1 MKTQEKKQWKE
12 DLMEVLIE
20 DEMNSIKGGE
30 EEEETEYKDFIVIYI
45 NGRRLIIRR
54 L

>member
-20 DEMNSIKGGE
+20 DEMK
-30 EEEETEYKDFIVIYI
+30 TEYKDFIVIYI